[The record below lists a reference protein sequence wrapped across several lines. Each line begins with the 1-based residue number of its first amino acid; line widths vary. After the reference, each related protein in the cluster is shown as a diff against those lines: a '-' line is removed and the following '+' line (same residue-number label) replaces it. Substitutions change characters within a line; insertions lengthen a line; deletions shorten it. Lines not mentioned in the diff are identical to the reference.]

1 MAKQH
6 LSEYS
11 STEALNI
18 IAWGSPL
25 ALDSFDTRQG
35 YKVVHK
41 FGHNLDINSSYETLW
56 SAGGNYSYLGSA
68 TILKISS
75 ADANDDDGDT
85 GARTVL
91 VQGLDTNYNEIEET
105 VTLNGQTAVNT
116 SNEYLRVYRM
126 IIQTAGSSNHN
137 EGIVYAGTGTVTSGV
152 PANIYAEIPAQYN
165 QTMMAVYTIPANKT
179 GYMTTFYASPD
190 SQASFQTQLMCGNSD
205 GIMRVR
211 NQLHA
216 FQTQAMFNYRPY
228 LKIDEKTDVELRCA
242 VGTANTEFGG
252 GFSLILIDND

>member
-35 YKVVHK
+35 YKVIHK

-56 SAGGNYSYLGSA
+56 SVGGNYSYLSSA
-68 TILKISS
+68 TTLKISS

-116 SNEYLRVYRM
+116 SNE
-126 IIQTAGSSNHN
+126 
-137 EGIVYAGTGTVTSGV
+137 SG
-152 PANIYAEIPAQYN
+152 
-165 QTMMAVYTIPANKT
+165 
-179 GYMTTFYASPD
+179 FRFD
-190 SQASFQTQLMCGNSD
+190 L
-205 GIMRVR
+205 
-211 NQLHA
+211 
-216 FQTQAMFNYRPY
+216 
-228 LKIDEKTDVELRCA
+228 
-242 VGTANTEFGG
+242 
-252 GFSLILIDND
+252 

>member
-1 MAKQH
+1 VAKQH

-25 ALDSFDTRQG
+25 ALDSYDTRQG

-41 FGHNLDINSSYETLW
+41 FGHNTDIDSSYETLW
-56 SAGGNYSYLGSA
+56 SAGGNYSYLSSA
-68 TILKISS
+68 TTLKISS

-91 VQGLDTNYNEIEET
+91 IQGLDTNYNEIEET
-105 VTLNGQTAVNT
+105 VTLDGQTAINT

-126 IIQTAGSSNHN
+126 IVQTAGSSNHN

-152 PANIYAEIPAQYN
+152 PANIYAEIPAEYN
-165 QTMMAVYTIPANKT
+165 QTMMAVYTIPADKT

-190 SQASFQTQLMCGNSD
+190 SQASFQTQLLFGNSD

-216 FQTQAMFNYRPY
+216 YQTQAMFDYRPY

-252 GFSLILIDND
+252 GFSIILIDND